1 MVYALGFSLQ
11 RGAACGRSPDAA
23 LLPGTRT
30 HHLRGRLRLREG
42 CRPAPLMP
50 NADRSC
56 DRPWLPPLSVSFAVC
71 PWVRGVGG
79 GFGRL
84 LSEKLCHETVAQTPL
99 GHAGAR
105 RVLKVGVALLYV
117 HCFPVLAQQRTR
129 PSFPISCTSI
139 CVSACVTLAFSVAA
153 ELGLKVMIGA

>member
-1 MVYALGFSLQ
+1 MAPAPAAACPSLFHARLSWGCAYALGFSLQ

-56 DRPWLPPLSVSFAVC
+56 DRPWLPPLSVFLLSVPGSVVLVVVLEDCLTKKKTVC
-71 PWVRGVGG
+71 IHGIHYGVRGHVRYVMCISGPTPATATV
-79 GFGRL
+79 RT
-84 LSEKLCHETVAQTPL
+84 CHRIAPETRN
-99 GHAGAR
+99 GDAR
-105 RVLKVGVALLYV
+105 ALVAL
-117 HCFPVLAQQRTR
+117 P
-129 PSFPISCTSI
+129 
-139 CVSACVTLAFSVAA
+139 
-153 ELGLKVMIGA
+153 